1 MFQYVTSLESPLEHA
16 LAQNQLEISKLF
28 FKRLVDH
35 TEDRDAE
42 YYYRW
47 LEFAKNSSSSRMLEL
62 AVYEILSI
70 KGEEYLR
77 QMMKMSHFFQKTVEF
92 LNLDMINLVV
102 KYYATDQEDVDYLN
116 NSCMIH
122 RAVQIGHAALVE
134 KNAFGEK
141 ACFKACPIITR
152 PLFQIGANLDKLNFY
167 KQSPLYLAAENN
179 FESIG
184 ELLLTKYF

>member
-134 KNAFGEK
+134 KMLLVRRHVLRHVPSLLVR
-141 ACFKACPIITR
+141 CFRLEQT
-152 PLFQIGANLDKLNFY
+152 
-167 KQSPLYLAAENN
+167 
-179 FESIG
+179 
-184 ELLLTKYF
+184 